1 MALKMNLIGTKL
13 NSLKRIY
20 KTILVILNDL
30 FLAFTCWLVFGPPMP
45 TFISNDSSYS
55 LVSLIQSQ
63 IYSFALPA
71 FLFLTYFYFFGY
83 YKSLIRFFDS
93 RDSIFLCVSGSLL
106 FGFSWAII
114 YILQFEQIATD
125 LLSIIVLQ
133 GLLLSSVLY
142 AFINISR
149 DVAKY
154 FLYPYQTNDN
164 AIPVV
169 IFGSGESA
177 KALLNALQSNAAKKV
192 IAIFDNSSVFKN
204 LLINNIP
211 IISSLSRLSE
221 LKSKYPNLQVFL
233 AIPNIKT
240 EERRKII
247 SDLESIKVAV
257 RTVPSLTELIS
268 DQKKM
273 TDLQELSIDDILPG
287 ARISNATVSE
297 ASSKTFFVSGA
308 GGSIGAEITRQLLSG
323 NPKKIILY
331 ELSEYSLFQI
341 ERECIAIIDSKDLDT
356 AIVPILGDIRDQK
369 NLNYIFKKFQVDH
382 IYHAA
387 AYKHVPIVE
396 DENNLSIA
404 AENNILGTYNL
415 AQAAVE
421 NSIQSFV
428 MISTDKAVRPTNIM
442 GATKRFAEIIIQ
454 SINARTDVTK
464 FSMVRFGNVI
474 NSSGSVIPLFLDQIS
489 QGGPVTVTDKNVMR
503 YFMTIPEASS
513 LVLQAGEMSIGG
525 EVFILDMGEQIRI
538 YDLAKKL
545 IHLSGRNYIEAEGQ
559 IEDGIQIL
567 EVGLRPGEKM
577 YEELLISGS
586 EIKTHNPK
594 IFKAIESF
602 IKPDQLEPILEQ
614 MKESISNYDNKGIL
628 NILVEN
634 VEGFER

>member
-1 MALKMNLIGTKL
+1 MNLIGTKL

-30 FLAFTCWLVFGPPMP
+30 FLAFTCWLVFGPPMA
-45 TFISNDSSYS
+45 TIISNEISYTFAG
-55 LVSLIQSQ
+55 LIQSQ
-63 IYSFALPA
+63 IYTFALPA
-71 FLFLTYFYFFGY
+71 FLFLAYFYFFGY

-106 FGFSWAII
+106 FGFSWAVI

-125 LLSIIVLQ
+125 ILSIIVLQ

-154 FLYPYQTNDN
+154 FLYPYQTDDN

-177 KALLNALQSNAAKKV
+177 KTLLNELQSNAAKKV

-247 SDLESIKVAV
+247 TDLESIKVAV

-287 ARISNATVSE
+287 ARISNATVSA

-323 NPKKIILY
+323 NPKRIILY

-341 ERECIAIIDSKDLDT
+341 ERECIAIIDAKDLDT
-356 AIVPILGDIRDQK
+356 IIIPILGDIRDQK

-421 NSIQSFV
+421 NNIQSFV
-428 MISTDKAVRPTNIM
+428 MISTDKAVRPTNVM

-454 SINARTDVTK
+454 SINASTDVTR

-559 IEDGIQIL
+559 LEDGVQIL

-586 EIKTHNPK
+586 EIKTDNPK
-594 IFKAIESF
+594 IFKANESF
-602 IKPDQLEPILEQ
+602 INPDQLEPILEQ
-614 MKESISNYDNKGIL
+614 MKESISNYDNKEIL
-628 NILVEN
+628 NILKEN

>member
-1 MALKMNLIGTKL
+1 MNLIGTKL
-13 NSLKRIY
+13 NSLQRIY
-20 KTILVILNDL
+20 KTILVVLNDL
-30 FLAFTCWLVFGPPMP
+30 FLAFTCWLVFGPPMA
-45 TFISNDSSYS
+45 TIISNESSYS
-55 LVSLIQSQ
+55 LIELIQSQ

-71 FLFLTYFYFFGY
+71 FLFLSYFYFFGY

-106 FGFSWAII
+106 FGFSWAVI
-114 YILQFEQIATD
+114 YVLQFEQIATD
-125 LLSIIVLQ
+125 ILSIIVLQ

-154 FLYPYQTNDN
+154 FLYPYQTDDN

-169 IFGSGESA
+169 IYGSGESA
-177 KALLNALQSNAAKKV
+177 KALLNELQINSSKKV

-204 LLINNIP
+204 LQINNIP

-221 LKSKYPNLQVFL
+221 LKSKYQNLQVFL

-247 SDLESIKVAV
+247 TELESIKVAV

-287 ARISNATVSE
+287 ARISNSTVLE
-297 ASSKTFFVSGA
+297 ASSKTFFISGA

-341 ERECIAIIDSKDLDT
+341 ERECLAIIDSKDLNT
-356 AIVPILGDIRDQK
+356 SIIPILGDIRDQK
-369 NLNYIFKKFQVDH
+369 NLKHIFKKFEIDH

-415 AQAAVE
+415 AQAALE
-421 NSIQSFV
+421 NSVQSFV

-454 SINARTDVTK
+454 SINASTDATK

-489 QGGPVTVTDKNVMR
+489 QGGPVTVTDKDVKR

-513 LVLQAGEMSIGG
+513 LVIQAGEMSTGG
-525 EVFILDMGEQIRI
+525 EVFILDMGEQIKI

-545 IHLSGRNYIEAEGQ
+545 IHLSGRNYIESEGRLD
-559 IEDGIQIL
+559 DGIQIL

-586 EIKTHNPK
+586 EIKTDNPK
-594 IFKAIESF
+594 IFKANESF
-602 IKPDQLEPILEQ
+602 IEPDQLEPILKQ
-614 MKESISNYDNKGIL
+614 MKESISNYDNERIL

>member
-1 MALKMNLIGTKL
+1 MNLIGTKL
-13 NSLKRIY
+13 NSIKRIY

-30 FLAFTCWLVFGPPMP
+30 FLAFTCWLVFGPPMA
-45 TFISNDSSYS
+45 TIISNESSYTFAG
-55 LVSLIQSQ
+55 LIQAQ

-71 FLFLTYFYFFGY
+71 FLFLSYFYFFGY

-106 FGFSWAII
+106 FGFSWAVMNV
-114 YILQFEQIATD
+114 LQFEQIATD
-125 LLSIIVLQ
+125 ILSIIVLQ

-154 FLYPYQTNDN
+154 FLYPYQTDDN

-192 IAIFDNSSVFKN
+192 IAIFDHSSVFKN
-204 LLINNIP
+204 LQINNIP

-221 LKSKYPNLQVFL
+221 LKSKYSNLQVFL

-247 SDLESIKVAV
+247 TDLESLKVAV

-268 DQKKM
+268 YQKKM

-287 ARISNATVSE
+287 ARISNAEVSE

-308 GGSIGAEITRQLLSG
+308 GGSIGAEITRQLLVG

-356 AIVPILGDIRDQK
+356 SIIPILGDIRDRK

-396 DENNLSIA
+396 NENNLSIA

-421 NSIQSFV
+421 NSVKSFV

-454 SINARTDVTK
+454 SINASTDVTRL
-464 FSMVRFGNVI
+464 SMVRFGNVI

-489 QGGPVTVTDKNVMR
+489 HGGPVTVTDKNVMR

-513 LVLQAGEMSIGG
+513 LVIQAGEMSNGG
-525 EVFILDMGEQIRI
+525 EVFILDMGEQIKI

-545 IHLSGRNYIEAEGQ
+545 IHLSGRNYIEADGQ
-559 IEDGIQIL
+559 PDDGIQIL

-586 EIKTHNPK
+586 EIKTDNPK
-594 IFKAIESF
+594 IFKANESF
-602 IKPDQLEPILEQ
+602 IQPDQLLPILEQ
-614 MKESISNYDNKGIL
+614 MKESINNYDNNGIL
-628 NILVEN
+628 NLLVQN